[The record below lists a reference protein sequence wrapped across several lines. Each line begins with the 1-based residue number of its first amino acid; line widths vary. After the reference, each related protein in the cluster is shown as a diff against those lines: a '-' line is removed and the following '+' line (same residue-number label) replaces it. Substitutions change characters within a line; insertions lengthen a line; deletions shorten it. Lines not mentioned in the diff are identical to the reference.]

1 MKVDGDIVSGAP
13 QLLPESQI
21 SEQSADSA
29 TAGDHDHVGQMRV
42 AEDDRSGW
50 GFDEIGE
57 VGIRK
62 SPAQCRDGGR
72 GQHHVA
78 NLTQAHQQD
87 LQ

>member
-1 MKVDGDIVSGAP
+1 
-13 QLLPESQI
+13 
-21 SEQSADSA
+21 
-29 TAGDHDHVGQMRV
+29 MRV

-62 SPAQCRDGGR
+62 SPAQCRDGGS